1 MSVPVS
7 VVVAV
12 HNEEGA
18 TPQVVQELKSVFDAG
33 LGAGNYELVFVDD
46 KSTDAT
52 PQVLSGLKA
61 SVPELRV
68 IRHENN
74 VGKSG
79 GVFTGVLH
87 AHGDIIAM
95 MDGDG
100 QNPASDVLK
109 VAQMLMAADAS
120 VGMVAGERRRRQD
133 TASKKWASRWANGIR
148 RNLLKDGSNDT
159 GCGIKAIRRDLFL
172 RLPYFDNMHRYIP
185 ALVNRE
191 GYVTL
196 FEPVDDRLRTTGSSK
211 YTNWGRLKNALTD
224 LPGVMWLNSR
234 RRLPGR
240 TTEV

>member
-1 MSVPVS
+1 MPVSVS

-18 TPQVVQELKSVFDAG
+18 TAEVVKELKGAFDAG
-33 LGAGNYELVFVDD
+33 LGTDGYELVFVDD
-46 KSTDAT
+46 KSTDQT
-52 PQVLSGLKA
+52 LEVLKGLRA
-61 SVPELRV
+61 EVPNLRV

-79 GVFTGVLH
+79 GVRTGVL
-87 AHGDIIAM
+87 AAKGEVVVM

-100 QNPASDVLK
+100 QNPAVDVLN
-109 VAQMLMAADAS
+109 VAKILLAAGPE
-120 VGMVAGERRRRQD
+120 VGLVAGERRRRQD

-148 RNLLKDGSNDT
+148 KQLLNDGSNDT

-196 FEPVDDRLRTTGSSK
+196 FEPVDDRLRTTGHSK
-211 YTNWGRLKNALTD
+211 YTNWGRLMNAVTD

-234 RRLPGR
+234 FRNPGKP
-240 TTEV
+240 TEL

>member
-18 TPQVVQELKSVFDAG
+18 TPQVVQELKSVFDEG
-33 LGAGNYELVFVDD
+33 LGAGQYELVFVDD
-46 KSTDAT
+46 KSTDKT
-52 PQVLSGLKA
+52 PQVLEALKA
-61 SVPELRV
+61 TVPELRI

-79 GVFTGVLH
+79 GVFTGVLY
-87 AHGDIIAM
+87 ARGDIVAM
-95 MDGDG
+95 LDGDG
-100 QNPASDVLK
+100 QNPAADVLK
-109 VAQMLMAADAS
+109 VTRMLMAADAS
-120 VGMVAGERRRRQD
+120 VGMVAGIRRKRQD
-133 TASKKWASRWANGIR
+133 SASKRWASRWANGIR
-148 RNLLKDGSNDT
+148 KSLLKDGADDT